1 MLHDCIIGRG
11 FINLSEVML
20 KIGAE
25 ARVYQL
31 GQIKFVCE
39 LSCRYS
45 RNNNEL
51 DLPFGDS

>member
-1 MLHDCIIGRG
+1 
-11 FINLSEVML
+11 ML

-39 LSCRYS
+39 LSCRDS

-51 DLPFGDS
+51 DLAFGDS

>member
-1 MLHDCIIGRG
+1 LHHWQRLHKFIGR
-11 FINLSEVML
+11 SEVML
-20 KIGAE
+20 KISAE

-39 LSCRYS
+39 LSCRDS

-51 DLPFGDS
+51 DLAFGDS